1 MDTNNEKQTQ
11 TFNIG
16 FFVFSQNYKTPW
28 PSTEEGGE
36 GWRQTVSK
44 LRQGGVFLPEV
55 VRSTHERFITE
66 L

>member
-16 FFVFSQNYKTPW
+16 FFVFLKTIKTPW
-28 PSTEEGGE
+28 PSTEEG